1 MKNLKILFLLIPGFF
16 FCQKYYE
23 VGNTYWIYKSPD
35 HYMLKTDN
43 FLEAAEVGKKVLEK
57 QDNIRFNSD
66 EKILF
71 SVARNVESP
80 YNIIFSSFF
89 PNRNLQ
95 KFGNEIY
102 SDKLV
107 QVFEK
112 TFRDLGVEAT
122 ITKEKVGI
130 DSREFYLIK
139 CDITSPLKY
148 KNYFF
153 FTEIDDQELQ
163 ITTIFDNPQDEDL
176 ILRSVYE
183 SKFK

>member
-1 MKNLKILFLLIPGFF
+1 
-16 FCQKYYE
+16 
-23 VGNTYWIYKSPD
+23 
-35 HYMLKTDN
+35 MLKTDN

-148 KNYFF
+148 KNYFL